1 MVGLICYPS
10 GLNGAATDAAV
21 VRDGTCHT
29 QQVPHA
35 LNVTVSAE
43 IRNQSTGRRIQLR
56 IESLIA

>member
-1 MVGLICYPS
+1 MGLICQPS
-10 GLNGAATDAAV
+10 GLNRAATGAAV

-35 LNVTVSAE
+35 LDVTVSAE
-43 IRNQSTGRRIQLR
+43 IRNQPAGRRIQLR